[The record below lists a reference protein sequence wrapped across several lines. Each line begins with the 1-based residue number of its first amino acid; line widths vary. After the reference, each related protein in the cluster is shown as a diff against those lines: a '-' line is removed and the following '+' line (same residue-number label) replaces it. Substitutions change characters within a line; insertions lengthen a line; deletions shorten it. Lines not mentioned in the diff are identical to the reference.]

1 MVSDARAQRIG
12 ERIQRELADVFLKE
26 IGDPRLSMVTV
37 TGVEVDRELAYATV
51 YVSSIEADQR
61 REEILKALGRA
72 KGRLRSELAG
82 RIELRAFPKLRFQ
95 FDSSPDRGARIEA
108 LLEQLRQEGEGGKR
122 RTSEE

>member
-1 MVSDARAQRIG
+1 MVSDARAQRIA
-12 ERIQRELADVFLKE
+12 ERIQRDLADVLLRE
-26 IGDPRLSMVTV
+26 ISDPRLSMVTV

-82 RIELRAFPKLRFQ
+82 RIELRAFPRLRFR